1 MTQRAPVALHVVE
14 AYGGGVK
21 AAIENWADASPE
33 YRHVVLKAD
42 RANHLFAK
50 AGRGRGVGF
59 IDMPPKHRQR
69 VLSVETEAARVKADI
84 IHAHSSLAGIYS
96 RLARTPDIPI
106 AYSPHCFAFERTDI
120 GSTKRRSFWMA
131 EAALARRTSI
141 FITVSE
147 HEAQLALRLPG
158 ARCAEVLRVTSETE
172 VRRRPAQS
180 SRPNRIRLLSVG
192 RLCAQKDPYFVAAAL
207 QELRHRGVPF
217 EHTWVGDGDVDMRA
231 ALESSGSRVAGWQS
245 EDEVIR
251 QMDAADAFLHSA
263 AWEGSP
269 VTTEEA
275 LRCGLPVIARS
286 LPVLRQMN
294 LVGLVESPSEMATA
308 VERLAE
314 GDLKLAALTSQAV
327 FERHVRQHPA
337 RLTDL
342 YDQVRSSHK

>member
-1 MTQRAPVALHVVE
+1 
-14 AYGGGVK
+14 
-21 AAIENWADASPE
+21 
-33 YRHVVLKAD
+33 
-42 RANHLFAK
+42 
-50 AGRGRGVGF
+50 
-59 IDMPPKHRQR
+59 
-69 VLSVETEAARVKADI
+69 
-84 IHAHSSLAGIYS
+84 
-96 RLARTPDIPI
+96 
-106 AYSPHCFAFERTDI
+106 
-120 GSTKRRSFWMA
+120 
-131 EAALARRTSI
+131 
-141 FITVSE
+141 
-147 HEAQLALRLPG
+147 
-158 ARCAEVLRVTSETE
+158 
-172 VRRRPAQS
+172 
-180 SRPNRIRLLSVG
+180 
-192 RLCAQKDPYFVAAAL
+192 
-207 QELRHRGVPF
+207 
-217 EHTWVGDGDVDMRA
+217 MRA